1 MNAEIISIG
10 SELLLGQIVDTNA
23 SWIAQRLANNGV
35 NLFYKTTV
43 GDNFERMCD
52 VIHLALS
59 RSDIVLTG
67 GGIGPTKDDLTRE
80 AVAKVTNRNLI
91 TDKKSLLEIRE
102 RFHKRGLLLT
112 KNNERQAEI
121 PEGAIVIENPNGTA
135 PAFIVEAEKGT
146 IISLPGV
153 PFEMKWLVDNRII
166 PYLKNKF
173 NIEEI
178 IHYRVLKVSD
188 LGESAVDDK
197 IGEIIAHSKNPT
209 VGVLARP
216 GQVDIR
222 ITAKAENRNK
232 ANSLIDA
239 VDEKI
244 SNLLGDNIFG
254 KNDDTIES
262 IVNKLLLERNSSISI
277 FENITAGT
285 ISKILKE
292 MTGNIVV
299 KSVVSDKKETISTL
313 IKKSHLDVDIR
324 QGESVATALAT
335 AVMTDSESTYG
346 ISVYGIE
353 DSEKKSEN
361 LSSGN
366 TWIAIVGPFGIKTR
380 HIKLAGSGEPDK
392 QRTSMYTL
400 NLLRKYLLEM
410 NTKE

>member
-10 SELLLGQIVDTNA
+10 SELLLGLIVDTNA
-23 SWIAQRLANNGV
+23 SWIAQRLANNGI

-188 LGESAVDDK
+188 LGK
-197 IGEIIAHSKNPT
+197 M
-209 VGVLARP
+209 
-216 GQVDIR
+216 
-222 ITAKAENRNK
+222 
-232 ANSLIDA
+232 
-239 VDEKI
+239 
-244 SNLLGDNIFG
+244 
-254 KNDDTIES
+254 
-262 IVNKLLLERNSSISI
+262 
-277 FENITAGT
+277 
-285 ISKILKE
+285 
-292 MTGNIVV
+292 MT
-299 KSVVSDKKETISTL
+299 
-313 IKKSHLDVDIR
+313 
-324 QGESVATALAT
+324 Q
-335 AVMTDSESTYG
+335 
-346 ISVYGIE
+346 
-353 DSEKKSEN
+353 
-361 LSSGN
+361 
-366 TWIAIVGPFGIKTR
+366 
-380 HIKLAGSGEPDK
+380 
-392 QRTSMYTL
+392 L
-400 NLLRKYLLEM
+400 NQ
-410 NTKE
+410 

>member
-23 SWIAQRLANNGV
+23 SWIAQRLANNGI

-52 VIHLALS
+52 IIHLALS

-80 AVAKVTNRNLI
+80 AVAKITNRNLI

-313 IKKSHLDVDIR
+313 IKKSHLDIDIR

-366 TWIAIVGPFGIKTR
+366 TWIAIMGPFGIKTR

>member
-23 SWIAQRLANNGV
+23 SWIAQRLANNGI

-52 VIHLALS
+52 IIHLALS

-262 IVNKLLLERNSSISI
+262 IVNKLLLDRNASIAI

-313 IKKSHLDVDIR
+313 IKKSHLDVDIH

-400 NLLRKYLLEM
+400 NLLRKYFLEI

>member
-23 SWIAQRLANNGV
+23 SWIAQRLANNGI

-313 IKKSHLDVDIR
+313 IKKSHLDIDIR

-380 HIKLAGSGEPDK
+380 HIKLAGSGELDK

>member
-400 NLLRKYLLEM
+400 NLLRKYFLEI

>member
-23 SWIAQRLANNGV
+23 SWIAQRLANNGI

-52 VIHLALS
+52 IIHLALS

-135 PAFIVEAEKGT
+135 PAFIVETEKGT

-262 IVNKLLLERNSSISI
+262 IVNKLLLDRNASIAI

-285 ISKILKE
+285 ISKNLKE
-292 MTGNIVV
+292 MTGNIIV

-324 QGESVATALAT
+324 QGESVSIALAT
-335 AVMTDSESTYG
+335 SIMTDSESTYG

-366 TWIAIVGPFGIKTR
+366 TWIVIAGPFGIKTR

-400 NLLRKYLLEM
+400 NLLRKYLLDM

>member
-1 MNAEIISIG
+1 MNAEIVSIG

-23 SWIAQRLANNGV
+23 SWIAQRLANNGI

-43 GDNFERMCD
+43 GDNFGRMCD
-52 VIHLALS
+52 VINLALS

-121 PEGAIVIENPNGTA
+121 PEGAIVVENPNGTA
-135 PAFIVEAEKGT
+135 PAFIVETEKGT
-146 IISLPGV
+146 VISLPGV

-166 PYLKNKF
+166 PYLQNKF

-254 KNDDTIES
+254 KNDDTLES
-262 IVNKLLLERNSSISI
+262 IVNKLLSERNVSLAI

-292 MTGNIVV
+292 MTGNIII
-299 KSVVSDKKETISTL
+299 KSVVSEKTETISTL

-324 QGESVATALAT
+324 HGESVAIALAT
-335 AVMTDSESTYG
+335 AIIMDNESTYG

-353 DSEKKSEN
+353 DSEEKSEN

-366 TWIAIVGPFGIKTR
+366 TWIAINGPFGIKTR

-400 NLLRKYLLEM
+400 NLLRKYLLGIDP
-410 NTKE
+410 KK